1 MTISKAQ
8 LKAAA
13 QESYQ
18 QGRYFW
24 IKEGEE
30 KYKSQ
35 PQEIRKAGIVELTKA
50 AAELAQANA
59 KLTYAM
65 SRIADKLL

>member
-1 MTISKAQ
+1 MTISKKQLADAQ
-8 LKAAA
+8 K
-13 QESYQ
+13 ESYDWGMATGKM
-18 QGRYFW
+18 QGREEAKKELLASR
-24 IKEGEE
+24 KEGV
-30 KYKSQ
+30 
-35 PQEIRKAGIVELTKA
+35 IELTRA